1 MDRTPTR
8 ELYRI
13 SLPHGRSAEISAEQ
27 IRSIARGLGE
37 EGSREHDTGRTPAVV
52 EALEALP
59 VEQRADALA
68 VASRRFGDKQDVE
81 SIAHACELTAWR
93 VWQLEEA
100 FRQALDRVARGS
112 ANGESLNRQLGEST
126 AARLMSED
134 LLANAIAHGEQV
146 DLDAEHEA
154 SLQAAR
160 EIRS

>member
-1 MDRTPTR
+1 MDRTPMR

-13 SLPHGRSAEISAEQ
+13 PLPHGRSADISAEQ

-37 EGSREHDTGRTPAVV
+37 EGNLARGSGRSPAVV
-52 EALEALP
+52 QALEALP
-59 VEQRADALA
+59 AEQRADALA
-68 VASRRFGDKQDVE
+68 VALRRFGEKQDVE
-81 SIAHACELTAWR
+81 SIAQACGLSAWR

-100 FRQALDRVARGS
+100 FRQALDQVPARRPS
-112 ANGESLNRQLGEST
+112 NGGPLADQLQEST

-154 SLQAAR
+154 SL
-160 EIRS
+160 RS